1 MQTHTDVV
9 IVGAGPVGLM
19 LAAELRMQRNLVS
32 YGLISRQRAAFN
44 VAARSAYRALPTG
57 LLRRVYA
64 VLFHR
69 GE

>member
-1 MQTHTDVV
+1 
-9 IVGAGPVGLM
+9 M

-64 VLFHR
+64 ALFHR
-69 GE
+69 GR